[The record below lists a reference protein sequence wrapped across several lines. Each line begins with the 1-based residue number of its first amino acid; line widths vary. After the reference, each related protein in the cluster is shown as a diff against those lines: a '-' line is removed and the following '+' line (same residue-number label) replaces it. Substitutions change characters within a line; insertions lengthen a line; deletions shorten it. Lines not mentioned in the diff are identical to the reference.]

1 MPDIVRVADKL
12 KAFRA
17 DFPACDY
24 ALIQSFNEDEV
35 GGVARVIGWCNV
47 VDLQTG
53 KVLAQAQGTR
63 ALRPP
68 VPGAQGAKD
77 TRDPDRAMTQALGRA
92 LGLMGYADASGI
104 EGDTDEADESGVTQA
119 AKPKPKP
126 KPKKAPPPPPANPVA
141 VARQHLAGEV
151 VPDDTLDLDLVD
163 TAEIRALLNARPAG
177 DRGKVRAVLAKHGYD
192 IPLADQMPAGRY
204 QELRNV
210 VNAELDAID
219 YAAAEDPR

>member
-1 MPDIVRVADKL
+1 MDIVRVADKL

-24 ALIQSFNEDEV
+24 ALIQSFTEDEV

-47 VDLQTG
+47 VDLQSG
-53 KVLAQAQGTR
+53 KVIAQAQGTR

-92 LGLMGYADASGI
+92 LGLMGYADAVSI

-126 KPKKAPPPPPANPVA
+126 KAPPPPPPPNPVD
-141 VARQHLAGEV
+141 VARQHLTGEV

-163 TAEIRALLNARPAG
+163 TADIRAQLNARPPG
-177 DRGKVRAVLAKHGYD
+177 DRGKVRAVLSKHGFD
-192 IPLADQMPAGRY
+192 MPLPDQMPAGRY

-210 VNAELDAID
+210 VNAELDEID
-219 YAAAEDPR
+219 QSAERT

>member
-1 MPDIVRVADKL
+1 MDIVRVADKL

-104 EGDTDEADESGVTQA
+104 EGMTDEADESGVTQA

-126 KPKKAPPPPPANPVA
+126 KPKKAPPPPPPPNPVD

-163 TAEIRALLNARPAG
+163 TADIRAQLNARPAA
-177 DRGKVRAVLAKHGYD
+177 DRGKVRAVLVKHGYD
-192 IPLADQMPAGRY
+192 LPIPDQMPAGRY
-204 QELRNV
+204 EELRNV
-210 VNAELDAID
+210 VNAELDEID
-219 YAAAEDPR
+219 LSAAPT

>member
-12 KAFRA
+12 RAFRA

-104 EGDTDEADESGVTQA
+104 EGDTDEADESGVTHA

-126 KPKKAPPPPPANPVA
+126 KAKAPPPPPAESPVD
-141 VARQHLAGEV
+141 VARRALAGEV

-163 TAEIRALLNARPAG
+163 TAEIRAVLNARPPG
-177 DRGKVRAVLAKHGYD
+177 DRGKVRAVLVKHGFD
-192 IPLADQMPAGRY
+192 MPLPDQMPAGRY
-204 QELRNV
+204 QALRNV
-210 VNAELDAID
+210 VNAELDEID
-219 YAAAEDPR
+219 RSAERT